1 MKIKQLY
8 VTASSATPLDSWIL
22 APAPAGDGL
31 EPVLRTYAETNFVQ
45 VLPLLALATAVAMN
59 AIPSTPSS
67 TVG

>member
-8 VTASSATPLDSWIL
+8 VTASSATPPDSWIL
-22 APAPAGDGL
+22 APAGDGL